1 MTSEMETMYKDA
13 LMNVIF
19 GQFEEASKKL
29 KNLISLYPDNPDAF
43 HLLGTMHE

>member
-1 MTSEMETMYKDA
+1 MYKDA

-29 KNLISLYPDNPDAF
+29 KNLIALYPDNPDAF
-43 HLLGTMHE
+43 HLLGTMH